1 MKKLDRSIRRS
12 QRVRCHVRKRAGDRS
27 RLSIFKS
34 NKHIFAQ
41 VIDDANGN
49 TVASASTIDE
59 DVRAKLKNGSN
70 IAAAQAV
77 GKLVAQR
84 AKKQGVKDVVF
95 DRGGA
100 LYHGRVRALADAARE
115 AGLAF

>member
-12 QRVRCHVRKRAGDRS
+12 QRVRQQVRKRAGGRS

-41 VIDDANGN
+41 VIDDVKGN
-49 TVASASTIDE
+49 TVASASTVDK
-59 DVRAKLKNGSN
+59 DVRAKNKNGSN
-70 IAAAQAV
+70 VAAAQAV

-84 AKKQGVKDVVF
+84 AVKQGVKEVVF

-100 LYHGRVRALADAARE
+100 LYHGRVQALADAARE

>member
-1 MKKLDRSIRRS
+1 MKKLDRSIRRG
-12 QRVRCHVRKRAGDRS
+12 QRARYQVRKRAGNRP
-27 RLSIFKS
+27 RLSVFKS

-41 VIDDANGN
+41 VIDDAKGS
-49 TVASASTIDE
+49 TVASASTIDK
-59 DVRAKLKNGSN
+59 DLRAKIKNGSN
-70 IAAAQAV
+70 AAAAQAV
-77 GKLVAQR
+77 GKLVAGR
-84 AKKQGVKDVVF
+84 AIKQGVKDVVF